1 MWYQALWLQKKK
13 KNLCDILAP
22 VMFFN
27 RKYLIFENITISSDG
42 YLKIWI
48 SCGSKEFGFFTELY
62 SHNSNEYRTQTSWK
76 NGGILRI
83 KNFPNYLEPRD
94 IQILR

>member
-1 MWYQALWLQKKK
+1 MYDQYIVWFMMIGGIGLGIRHGKHKI
-13 KNLCDILAP
+13 LCDILAP

-48 SCGSKEFGFFTELY
+48 SCGSKEFGFFTELFY
-62 SHNSNEYRTQTSWK
+62 NL
-76 NGGILRI
+76 I
-83 KNFPNYLEPRD
+83 
-94 IQILR
+94 

>member
-1 MWYQALWLQKKK
+1 MYDQYIVGFMMIGGIGLGIRHGKHKILCDIKHCGYKRKK

-48 SCGSKEFGFFTELY
+48 SCGSKEFGFFTELFY
-62 SHNSNEYRTQTSWK
+62 NL
-76 NGGILRI
+76 I
-83 KNFPNYLEPRD
+83 
-94 IQILR
+94 